1 MNMKR
6 LAFVI
11 AGVVCMASSTV
22 LAADATIIKGA
33 NKDTARAVM
42 VQQSND
48 IVTKKIFVTGHK
60 NPDTDSICSAIAYA
74 KLQQLQGVDA
84 IPIRAGEI
92 NKETAFAL
100 NYFHVETPHLVK
112 DFYVKVGDAVHTEIV
127 PLKVTASLKDAVNW
141 FEDHESSVAPVV
153 DNDHFVGVIDRDSLA
168 KMATGAERSTI
179 KKVMHAPAVAFSTK
193 DNGHD
198 VPTDGQYVVVD
209 NGKYVG
215 MVCADYVAAA
225 AKQQV
230 MLVDHNEKKQI
241 IDGIDEAEIVSVV
254 DHHRI
259 GGTLYTTAP
268 VFMLFK
274 PVGCTATIITE
285 LYEQAHIDIPKDI
298 AGLLLSAIISDTV
311 LFHSPTCTQ
320 QDKDA
325 AVKLAAIADVDV
337 ETYGMEMLKAGANVS
352 DLTPEQ
358 IASSDM
364 KEFSES
370 GKTFTISQVQVM
382 DTTDLLAQKKVILR
396 ALEKMRAAKQYDAC
410 FLMITSIADESTYL
424 LFAGNIDDAVSK
436 AFGKNVLDKA
446 VYLPHV
452 MSRKKQ
458 ILPPILAALK

>member
-1 MNMKR
+1 
-6 LAFVI
+6 
-11 AGVVCMASSTV
+11 MA
-22 LAADATIIKGA
+22 K
-33 NKDTARAVM
+33 
-42 VQQSND
+42 Q
-48 IVTKKIFVTGHK
+48 IFVTGHK
-60 NPDTDSICSAIAYA
+60 SPDTDSICSSIAYA

-84 IPIRAGEI
+84 VPIRAGEI

-100 NYFHVETPHLVK
+100 DYFHVEAQPIVK
-112 DFYVKVGDAVHTEIV
+112 DFYVKVGDAVHTEV
-127 PLKVTASLKDAVNW
+127 EALKVSASLKDAAKW
-141 FEDHESSVAPVV
+141 FAAHESSIAPVA
-153 DNDHFVGVIDRDSLA
+153 DNGNFVGVVDRSSLA
-168 KMATGAERSTI
+168 EEFIKTVTGQELNTV
-179 KKVMHAPAVAFSTK
+179 KDLMHDPELFFSTK

-198 VPTDGQYVVVD
+198 VPADGQYAVVD
-209 NGKYVG
+209 DGKYVG
-215 MVCADYVAAA
+215 LVCADCVAGVE
-225 AKQQV
+225 KQKV

-259 GGTLYTTAP
+259 GGTLDTTAP
-268 VFMLFK
+268 IFILFK

-285 LYEQAHIDIPKDI
+285 LYKQAHIAIPKEI
-298 AGLLLSAIISDTV
+298 AGLLLSAVISDTV
-311 LFHSPTCTQ
+311 LFRSPTCTQ

-325 AVKLAAIADVDV
+325 AAELAGIAGVDV

-364 KEFSES
+364 KEFSDS

-382 DTTDLLAQKKVILR
+382 DTADLLAQKTVLLS

-410 FLMITSIADESTYL
+410 FLMITSIIDESTNFI
-424 LFAGNIDDAVSK
+424 FAGNMDDAVSK
-436 AFGKNVLDKA
+436 AFGKDVLDKE

-458 ILPPILAALK
+458 IVPPILAALK

>member
-1 MNMKR
+1 
-6 LAFVI
+6 
-11 AGVVCMASSTV
+11 MA
-22 LAADATIIKGA
+22 K
-33 NKDTARAVM
+33 
-42 VQQSND
+42 Q
-48 IVTKKIFVTGHK
+48 IFVTGHK
-60 NPDTDSICSAIAYA
+60 SPDTDSICSSIAYA

-84 IPIRAGEI
+84 VPVRAGDI

-100 NYFHVETPHLVK
+100 DYFHVEAQPLVT
-112 DFYVKVGDAVHTEIV
+112 DFYVKVGDAVHTEV
-127 PLKVTASLKDAVNW
+127 EALKVSASLKDAANW
-141 FEDHESSVAPVV
+141 FAAHESTVAPVA
-153 DNDHFVGVIDRDSLA
+153 DNGNFVGVVDRASLA
-168 KMATGAERSTI
+168 EEFIKTVTGKELSTV
-179 KKVMHAPAVAFSTK
+179 KELMHDPDLFFSTK

-198 VPTDGQYVVVD
+198 VPADGQYAVVD
-209 NGKYVG
+209 DGKYVG
-215 MVCADYVAAA
+215 MVCADCIAGVE
-225 AKQQV
+225 KQQV

-259 GGTLYTTAP
+259 GGTLDTTAP
-268 VFMLFK
+268 IFILFK

-298 AGLLLSAIISDTV
+298 AGLLLSAVISDTV
-311 LFHSPTCTQ
+311 LFRSPTCTQ

-325 AVKLAAIADVDV
+325 AAKLAAIAGVDV

-364 KEFSES
+364 KEFSDS

-382 DTTDLLAQKKVILR
+382 DTAELLAQKTVLLS

-410 FLMITSIADESTYL
+410 FLMITSIIDESTNFI
-424 LFAGNIDDAVSK
+424 FAGNMDDVVSK
-436 AFGKNVLDKA
+436 AFNKDVLDKE

-458 ILPPILAALK
+458 IVPPILAALK